1 MYGNSNNYY
10 APYDM
15 RYYGN
20 NIPQVQTQQ
29 PITQPVQQVA
39 PPQNTYSGLPWVQG
53 EAGAKAYPVA
63 QNSTVL
69 LMDSEAEVFYIK
81 STDMSGMPLPLR
93 IFDYKERVNAP
104 ITASAENNVP
114 QAVENTVQYATIE
127 ALQAL
132 KSDFEALSAKF
143 DNMNNKQVKKGKEVT
158 ENE

>member
-15 RYYGN
+15 RYYN
-20 NIPQVQTQQ
+20 NISQVQTQQ

-93 IFDYKERVNAP
+93 IFDYKERVNTP
-104 ITASAENNVP
+104 ITAPAESSVP
-114 QAVENTVQYATIE
+114 QAVESNVQYATIE

-132 KSDFEALSAKF
+132 QSDFEALSARF
-143 DNMNNKQVKKGKEVT
+143 DNMNNKQTKKGKEVT

>member
-29 PITQPVQQVA
+29 PISQPAQQVTT
-39 PPQNTYSGLPWVQG
+39 QNTYSGLPWVQG
-53 EAGAKAYPVA
+53 EAAAKAYPVA
-63 QNSTVL
+63 QNSSVL
-69 LMDSEAEVFYIK
+69 LMDSETEVFYIK
-81 STDMSGMPLPLR
+81 STDISGMPLPLR
-93 IFDYKERVNAP
+93 IFDYKERVNTP
-104 ITASAENNVP
+104 TTVPAENNVP
-114 QAVENTVQYATIE
+114 QTSENKVQYATME

-132 KSDFEALSAKF
+132 QSDFEVLSAKF
-143 DNMNNKQVKKGKEVT
+143 DSINKQPIIRKEVA

>member
-1 MYGNSNNYY
+1 MYNPNYY

-20 NIPQVQTQQ
+20 NNIPQVQTPQ
-29 PITQPVQQVA
+29 PPISQPAQQVA
-39 PPQNTYSGLPWVQG
+39 QQSTYSGLPWVQG
-53 EAGAKAYPVA
+53 EAGAKAYPVS
-63 QNSTVL
+63 QNSSVL

-93 IFDYKERVNAP
+93 IFDYKERTSAP
-104 ITASAENNVP
+104 ITVPAENNVP
-114 QAVENTVQYATIE
+114 QAVEGNVQYATIE

-132 KSDFEALSAKF
+132 QSDFEALSAKF
-143 DNMNNKQVKKGKEVT
+143 DSINNKQPKRGKEAV

>member
-1 MYGNSNNYY
+1 MYENRNNYY

-29 PITQPVQQVA
+29 PISQPVQQVA

-53 EAGAKAYPVA
+53 EAGAKAYPVS
-63 QNSTVL
+63 QNSSVL

-93 IFDYKERVNAP
+93 IFDYKERVSTP
-104 ITASAENNVP
+104 IAVPAENSVSQVAESN
-114 QAVENTVQYATIE
+114 VQYATIE

-132 KSDFEALSAKF
+132 QSDFEVLSAKF
-143 DNMNNKQVKKGKEVT
+143 DSINKQPIARKEVS